1 MDKAL
6 FIDRDGVLN
15 QDNGYTFKVSD
26 LKILDGVIL
35 YFLFLYLCNTIHFNL
50 ISGTHDRRH

>member
-26 LKILDGVIL
+26 LKILDGVIEGL
-35 YFLFLYLCNTIHFNL
+35 KLEFLYGPEPEV
-50 ISGTHDRRH
+50 SGK